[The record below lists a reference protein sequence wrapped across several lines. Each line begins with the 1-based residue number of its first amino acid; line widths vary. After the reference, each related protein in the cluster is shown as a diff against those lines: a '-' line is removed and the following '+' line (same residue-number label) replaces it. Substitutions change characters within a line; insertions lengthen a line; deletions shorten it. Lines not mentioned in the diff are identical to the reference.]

1 MSTLTSH
8 FHRVWITAACGL
20 VVAGSVSS
28 VSFAQQKQKSPEEV
42 YAARPSNLSQIPA
55 GWMATNPVQLTV
67 YFNLKSPPNSAQA
80 NVFLETWYRSIK
92 ALPDRVEIKLNRV
105 VSPAK
110 YSYAVALTF
119 RNWEEY
125 RAYETSAAFL
135 KYYRENWKPEVTE
148 AEEHL
153 SVVDLVV
160 SKEDRREAR

>member
-1 MSTLTSH
+1 MSHQASH
-8 FHRVWITAACGL
+8 FHRVWIAAACGL
-20 VVAGSVSS
+20 ALVGTASVSL
-28 VSFAQQKQKSPEEV
+28 AQQKTPEEV
-42 YAARPSNLSQIPA
+42 YSTRPSNLTQIPK
-55 GWMATNPVQLTV
+55 GWMATNPIQLSV

-80 NVFLETWYRSIK
+80 NEFLETWYRSIK
-92 ALPDRVEIKLNRV
+92 ALPDRVEIKLSRV

-110 YSYAVALTF
+110 YAYAASLTF

-153 SVVDLVV
+153 SVVDTVV
-160 SKEDRREAR
+160 SKDKR